1 MGGVRRLAVAVLVA
15 VLIVVGT
22 GAPAWAHNAFA
33 GSTPK
38 DGAVLDLVPATVNLK
53 FLEKLVPANITVT
66 LVDPAGAPAMSGAP
80 AFDGPTVLIP
90 LRATVAGVYTATY
103 AVKSTD
109 GHPVTGKITFTLTP
123 VAVPPPPSPT
133 AAPPPPPPTSA
144 PAAEPT
150 PVLAGDESDG
160 GTPWWPWAV
169 GAALVV
175 AGLVMIIARRR
186 RASAT

>member
-1 MGGVRRLAVAVLVA
+1 MGGVRRVVVGVLAA
-15 VLIVVGT
+15 VLIVLGT

-38 DGAVLDLVPATVNLK
+38 DGEILNQVPATVNLK
-53 FLEKLVPANITVT
+53 FLQKLVPANITVT
-66 LVDPAGAPAMSGAP
+66 LVDPAGASVISGTP

-103 AVKSTD
+103 AVQSTD

-123 VAVPPPPSPT
+123 AAVPPPPSPT
-133 AAPPPPPPTSA
+133 AVPPPLPTTA

-150 PVLAGDESDG
+150 PVLAGDESEG
-160 GTPWWPWAV
+160 GTPWWPWVV
-169 GAALVV
+169 GAALVI
-175 AGLVMIIARRR
+175 AGLALVVARRR
-186 RASAT
+186 RTSAT